1 MNPREKTVKI
11 LDYII
16 LLGMVVFLVSSSL
29 SIAVM
34 KLASGILILLPWLI
48 KSILERRWSGAF
60 VTKLEI
66 PILVFLLASLLASLA
81 SYRIGGWEYIL
92 RGLRWFPDSATV
104 FLVIFVVAYNIRS
117 NQRRPLVY
125 ALLAGALFN
134 SLIALGQ
141 FIFAIVTHC
150 NLMDIRPSGIMFYMT
165 FGCINMLAATLAV
178 SLAIFDDCSR
188 RWKLILWATAGLLV
202 VGCAV
207 SLVRSALLGL
217 LVSMFVII
225 FLKGKRIFVIIPI
238 LIVVALLLVPQVR
251 QRLEE
256 TIQFNENGITL
267 NLANQ
272 YDERLYIF
280 KSGWEMVCRYP
291 ILGVGLHNVAVGYTH
306 FREKEAAQNTP
317 HLHNNFL
324 QITAQSGF
332 VGLGAFIFMVF
343 AFFWVLGKR
352 FKLTRK
358 SGEGES
364 AGLSLALACSA
375 IAGLA
380 GFLAMGIFEYNFG
393 DYESVNSLM
402 ILMGLALTRNLLIK
416 DTERK

>member
-1 MNPREKTVKI
+1 MNLREKTVKI
-11 LDYII
+11 LDYVI

-92 RGLRWFPDSATV
+92 RGLWWFPDSATV

-134 SLIALGQ
+134 NLIALGQ
-141 FIFAIVTHC
+141 FISAIVTHS

-238 LIVVALLLVPQVR
+238 LIVIALLLVPQVR

-291 ILGVGLHNVAVGYTH
+291 ILGVGLHNVAVEYTH
-306 FREKEAAQNTP
+306 FREKEAVQNTP

-332 VGLGAFIFMVF
+332 VGLGAFLFMVF

-352 FKLTRK
+352 LKLTRK
-358 SGEGES
+358 SGEG
-364 AGLSLALACSA
+364 AGLSRALTCSA

-402 ILMGLALTRNLLIK
+402 ILVGLALANNLLIK
-416 DTERK
+416 HTERK